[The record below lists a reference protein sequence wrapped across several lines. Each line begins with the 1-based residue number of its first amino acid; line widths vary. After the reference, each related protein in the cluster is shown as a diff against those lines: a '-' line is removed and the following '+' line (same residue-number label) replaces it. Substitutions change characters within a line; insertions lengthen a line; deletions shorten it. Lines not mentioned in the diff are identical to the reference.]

1 MVEVEKYAELLNTV
15 YKMSSLNKIIHYESA
30 LILADIFNRI
40 DPSSKYVLVLKSHFT
55 LDKIINH
62 A

>member
-1 MVEVEKYAELLNTV
+1 MVVEDEKYAELLNTV

-40 DPSSKYVLVLKSHFT
+40 NP
-55 LDKIINH
+55 
-62 A
+62 